1 MSSGTVHATP
11 SDDHGGRASGPGRRW
26 AFVAAAVAALAVAAV
41 LVIAL
46 KPSSSSGTI
55 NIDGRNLP
63 LTKKLGHPAKWIK
76 IPRPPVVTIAK
87 ATAASPQLH
96 AEEGYPVEAELPHG
110 SVQIAVAGPD
120 VPSWAINEAN
130 DGKWPAGAAAPSTF
144 DVTFTN
150 AEGTVPL
157 SPADF
162 SVITYTGQL
171 LRPKVANAAGGALPT
186 TIAPGKSINLKL
198 TTSVPEGD
206 GEIRWGPS
214 GKKILVAYFWT
225 LELD

>member
-1 MSSGTVHATP
+1 MSSGTVPATP
-11 SDDHGGRASGPGRRW
+11 SDDHGGRASKPGRRW
-26 AFVAAAVAALAVAAV
+26 AFVAAAVAALALAAV

-46 KPSSSSGTI
+46 KPSGSTGTI

-76 IPRPPVVTIAK
+76 IPRPPAVTIAK

-96 AEEGYPVEAELPHG
+96 AEEGYPVQAELPHG
-110 SVQIAVAGPD
+110 SVQISVEGPAVPN
-120 VPSWAINEAN
+120 WAINEAN
-130 DGKWPAGAAAPSTF
+130 DGKWPAGAAAPATF
-144 DVTFTN
+144 DVSLTS
-150 AEGTVPL
+150 AKGTVPL

-171 LRPKVANAAGGALPT
+171 LQPKVTNAAGGPLPT
-186 TIAPGKSINLKL
+186 SVAPGKGVTLKL
-198 TTSVPEGD
+198 STPVPQGD
-206 GEIRWGPS
+206 GEVRWGPI